1 MVSSNYGSRR
11 VKQICKTFG
20 YDFKRTFHMQLWRN
34 CVEWTFYN
42 SELADM
48 EIKFYPNKIC
58 VQFYCK
64 SNKEGFRTLY
74 AILWVKNSDY
84 YKIYQYIYEH
94 LNGYLQQRKL

>member
-1 MVSSNYGSRR
+1 
-11 VKQICKTFG
+11 
-20 YDFKRTFHMQLWRN
+20 
-34 CVEWTFYN
+34 
-42 SELADM
+42 M

-94 LNGYLQQRKL
+94 LNGYLQQREL